1 MTKFINRTVKSKT
14 ISYLVDGDATPKT
27 FITSTNTKDDSA
39 IIREIAESEQV
50 SPFEIKVTDV
60 EKTEKEYK
68 LPVENFIKA
77 ATEYEQSQEA

>member
-1 MTKFINRTVKSKT
+1 MAKFINRTVKSKT
-14 ISYLVDGDATPKT
+14 ISYLVDGDTTPKT

-60 EKTEKEYK
+60 EQTEKEYK
-68 LPVENFIKA
+68 LPVEDFIKA
-77 ATEYEQSQEA
+77 ATDYMAKSEA